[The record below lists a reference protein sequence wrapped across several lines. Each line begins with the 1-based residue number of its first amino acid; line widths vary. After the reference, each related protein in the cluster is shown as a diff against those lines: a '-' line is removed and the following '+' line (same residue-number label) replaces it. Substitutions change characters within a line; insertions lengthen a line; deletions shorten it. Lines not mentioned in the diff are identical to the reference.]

1 MDLNRQEFLE
11 VSFLDY
17 YSKIYKKNLRNND
30 NTPINL
36 IKTYFLYMD
45 HMPFDKIADNYRRKY
60 ILNENRLESVHN
72 HFEREGLRVVYDYV
86 LSDEWKNFS
95 NIYVI
100 LNIHSKLYSKV
111 PHPEYG
117 GKFRTANAFIAE
129 SDIKTSDF
137 TEISNHIA
145 MLYPTY
151 DQLLKDAKE
160 LNENKNQEDL
170 LISYINRAIELK
182 CRLVEIHPFPDGNGR
197 SCRALL
203 NILLRSIGLPPI
215 YIKNSEKEEYI
226 NAMDSA
232 IRDKDFSNIKRFYYY
247 KICDS
252 IYDLDVSER
261 KTKGVSLGETSKRHK
276 EKISTLNKL
285 NNVFN
290 KINIEFTIEDA
301 IKFLENDTKLNKS
314 LEKVF
319 DDKLFRSDLRKVN
332 SSLLYTIINLYAD
345 KYNYTILDD
354 SNKFLDSHISSA
366 LSIYYNEI
374 QDYDLLS
381 NNKELKLIEKYK
393 TTKNKNLKTI
403 IVNSYQKLII
413 SICNIYAQNQE
424 QLEEYIQD
432 ANLILLSSIES
443 FDINSPFSFR
453 TYISYE
459 IRKYFDK
466 MTITRIDN
474 LVTNISNKKELD
486 VSDVVAQNAL
496 SLIHGVLSDE
506 EYSVAL
512 RMFGFLSDNLPLSN
526 EHIANQL
533 NKKVQEVEEIKKK
546 VLTKISSDSVKDYLK
561 IKRIDQE

>member
-17 YSKIYKKNLRNND
+17 YSKIYKKNLKDND

-72 HFEREGLRVVYDYV
+72 HLEREGLRIVYDYI

-111 PHPEYG
+111 PHPEFG
-117 GKFRTANAFIAE
+117 GKFRTANACIAE

-137 TEISNHIA
+137 CDISSHIA
-145 MLYPTY
+145 MLYPVY
-151 DQLLKDAKE
+151 DELLKDSKKLMDDKE
-160 LNENKNQEDL
+160 NQEEL

-197 SCRALL
+197 SCRALF
-203 NILLRSIGLPPI
+203 NILLRNIGLPPI
-215 YIKNSEKEEYI
+215 YIKNAEKDEYI

-232 IRDKDFSNIKRFYYY
+232 IRNKDLTKIKRFYYY

-261 KTKGVSLGETSKRHK
+261 RTKGVSLGETSKQYR
-276 EKISTLNKL
+276 EKISSLKKL
-285 NNVFN
+285 NTVFD
-290 KINIEFTIEDA
+290 KFDINFTLDEA
-301 IKFLENDTKLNKS
+301 LTFLENDKKLNKE
-314 LEKVF
+314 LEKIF
-319 DDKLFRSDLRKVN
+319 NDKLFRSDLKKVN
-332 SSLLYTIINLYAD
+332 SSLLYTLINLYAD
-345 KYNYTILDD
+345 KNDCNILED
-354 SNKFLDSHISSA
+354 SNKYLQSHISSA

-374 QDYDLLS
+374 QEFDLLS
-381 NNKELKLIEKYK
+381 KNKENQLIEKYK
-393 TTKNKNLKTI
+393 GSKNNNIKTI

-413 SICNIYAQNQE
+413 SICDRFARD
-424 QLEEYIQD
+424 QLEMEEYIQN

-443 FDINSPFSFR
+443 YIVGSPYSFR
-453 TYISYE
+453 TYISYQ
-459 IRKYFDK
+459 IRKYFDSRHQPK
-466 MTITRIDN
+466 DESEIKYTQSRKDLETS
-474 LVTNISNKKELD
+474 T
-486 VSDVVAQNAL
+486 VVAQNAL
-496 SLIHGVLSDE
+496 SIIHGLLDE
-506 EYSVAL
+506 DEYSVAI
-512 RMFGFLSDNLPLSN
+512 RMFGFLSDNHPLSN

-533 NKKVQEVEEIKKK
+533 GKNEQEVENIKKK
-546 VLTKISSDSVKDYLK
+546 VLEKITSDAVKEN
-561 IKRIDQE
+561 IKNNIE